1 MAEKQVALSV
11 ESKDSNSDDEGFT
24 WTEEEEKALVRRY
37 ADSSPPMAA
46 KMPWKLQQIVGNHV
60 VQLLTCFINAGC

>member
-37 ADSSPPMAA
+37 ADSSPPIAA
-46 KMPWKLQQIVGNHV
+46 EISSYTRLRRIMLSN
-60 VQLLTCFINAGC
+60 C